1 MASRFQKVLTN
12 ILRSGIQTTL
22 EAEDEIRLLFINS
35 IILVG
40 FLALMVFALRDFF
53 AGDHVY
59 SLVTASL
66 AFIVACLFFFIR
78 WTKLVQ
84 VGLWFLPFLMA
95 AFYGYLAA
103 SGGAGTSGALWSF
116 SYPLV
121 AIFLLGYRRGGLFT
135 IGYVVFLGIV
145 LFVPQ
150 LTPAWNMELDFKIRT
165 IGTYVVISI
174 FVVEFEYIR
183 LQAQREIERG
193 RKELAKTTD
202 ALLAEKSQ
210 TDGILHNIREGIF
223 LVDEHLRIVGR
234 HSDSL
239 TQILDLDDET
249 SWDFSTYFDGKLPEK
264 EVQSLRDYLMMF
276 FQSQVRPELLQ
287 TINPLETI
295 KITTP
300 RGRLKTLAFTFA
312 AIKLEGRRFILASVR
327 DDTLTAELNQKL
339 KEEEDKAARQMR
351 HLFQIIHVRPE
362 LLVQFLEDAT
372 DEIADINRR
381 LKANSLQAQDDLM
394 EAFYQGVHAVKG
406 NAALIGL
413 TSFSERVHDLE
424 NLVKDWRGKS
434 PDWREILTLTIELS
448 KIQAELEEIQALI
461 QRMSTFQKEMANNTE
476 PQDLVVMT
484 VERAVQRLTAETGV
498 QATLDLKDFVTD
510 NLPSGHRKLVKDI
523 LVQFIRNSFVHGLEP
538 AEERQARQK
547 PLTGKIKI
555 ICQDRGPFLSISYQ
569 DDGRGLDPGRLR
581 QTAIKKS
588 LKNWDTR
595 PDHEILALIFE
606 NGFST
611 AAEVSV
617 HAGRGVGLGLVKT
630 RVEASGGKVSV
641 RSASGQG
648 IAFDIELP
656 KG

>member
-12 ILRSGIQTTL
+12 ILRSGIQTPL

-40 FLALMVFALRDFF
+40 FLALVIFALRDFF
-53 AGDHVY
+53 AGNHVY
-59 SLVTASL
+59 SAVTAGL
-66 AFIVACLFFFIR
+66 AVIVAGLFGFIR
-78 WTKLVQ
+78 WTKKYQ
-84 VGLWFLPFLMA
+84 AGLWFLPILMA

-121 AIFLLGYRRGGLFT
+121 AIFLLGYRSGGFFT
-135 IGYVVFLGIV
+135 GGYVVFLATV
-145 LFVPQ
+145 LFVPH
-150 LTPAWNMELDFKIRT
+150 LTPAWDMELDFKIRT
-165 IGTYVVISI
+165 IGTYIVISI

-183 LQAQREIERG
+183 VQAQREIERG

-202 ALLAEKSQ
+202 ALLAEKTQ

-223 LVDEHLRIVGR
+223 LVDDKLAIVGR

-239 TQILDLDDET
+239 AEILDWDEGEH
-249 SWDFSTYFDGKLPEK
+249 WEFSAYFEGKLPEK
-264 EVQSLRDYLMMF
+264 EVEALRDYLKMY
-276 FQSQVRPELLQ
+276 FQPHIRSELLQ
-287 TINPLETI
+287 SINPLETV
-295 KITTP
+295 KLTTP
-300 RGRLKTLAFTFA
+300 RGRLKTLAFSFS
-312 AIKLEGRRFILASVR
+312 AINLEGQRLILASVR

-339 KEEEDKAARQMR
+339 QEEEDKAARQMR

-362 LLVQFLEDAT
+362 LLMQFLEDAS

-381 LKANSLQAQDDLM
+381 LKANSQQIQEDLM

-413 TSFSERVHDLE
+413 TSFSERVHELE

-434 PDWREILTLTIELS
+434 PDWREILTLTVELS

-461 QRMSTFQKEMANNTE
+461 QRMNTFQKEMANNAA
-476 PQDLVVMT
+476 PQDLVILT
-484 VERAVQRLTAETGV
+484 VEKAVQKLTAETGV
-498 QATLDLKDFVTD
+498 PAKLDLQEFTTAS
-510 NLPSGHRKLVKDI
+510 LPSGHRKLVKDI

-538 AEERQARQK
+538 LDERKAKQK
-547 PLTGKIKI
+547 PPAGQIKI
-555 ICQDRGPFLSISYQ
+555 ICQDRGTVLALSYQ
-569 DDGRGLDPGRLR
+569 DDGRGLDPARLR
-581 QTAIKKS
+581 QTASKKA
-588 LKNWDTR
+588 LKNWENR
-595 PDHEILALIFE
+595 PDPDVLELIFE

-611 AAEVSV
+611 ATEVTLQ
-617 HAGRGVGLGLVKT
+617 AGRGVGLGLVKT
-630 RVEASGGKVSV
+630 RIEASGGKVRV
-641 RSASGQG
+641 RSAVGQG

>member
-1 MASRFQKVLTN
+1 MASRFQKVLMN
-12 ILRSGIQTTL
+12 ILRSGIQNTL

-53 AGDHVY
+53 AGDRIF
-59 SLVTASL
+59 SIVTAGL
-66 AFIVACLFFFIR
+66 ALIVAGLFFFIR
-78 WTKLVQ
+78 WTKLVRA
-84 VGLWFLPFLMA
+84 GLWFLPILMA
-95 AFYGYLAA
+95 LFYGYLAA

-121 AIFLLGYRRGGLFT
+121 AIFLLGYRRGGYFT
-135 IGYVVFLGIV
+135 AGYVLFLGII
-145 LFVPQ
+145 LFVPH
-150 LTPAWNMELDFKIRT
+150 LTPAWDMELDFKIRT

-183 LQAQREIERG
+183 LQAQLEIERG
-193 RKELAKTTD
+193 RRELAKTTD
-202 ALLAEKSQ
+202 ALLAEKTQ

-223 LVDEHLRIVGR
+223 LVDDHLRIVGR

-239 TQILDLDDET
+239 VEILDLVEGST
-249 SWDFSTYFDGKLPEK
+249 WDFSTYFEGKLPEK

-276 FQSQVRPELLQ
+276 FRSQVRPELLQ
-287 TINPLETI
+287 SINPLETI
-295 KITTP
+295 KITSP
-300 RGRLKTLAFTFA
+300 RGRLKTLAFTFS
-312 AIKLEGRRFILASVR
+312 AIKLEGQRFLLASVR

-339 KEEEDKAARQMR
+339 QEEEDKAARQMR

-362 LLVQFLEDAT
+362 LLVQFLEDAS

-381 LKANSLQAQDDLM
+381 LKANSQQVQDDLM

-424 NLVKDWRGKS
+424 NLVKDWRGKV
-434 PDWREILTLTIELS
+434 PDWREILTLTVELS

-461 QRMSTFQKEMANNTE
+461 QRMNTFQKEMANNTA
-476 PQDLVVMT
+476 PQDLVILT
-484 VERAVQRLTAETGV
+484 VERAVQRLAAETGV
-498 QATLDLKDFVTD
+498 QATLDLKDFAT
-510 NLPSGHRKLVKDI
+510 NTLPSGHRKLVKDV
-523 LVQFIRNSFVHGLEP
+523 LVQFIRNSFVHGLET
-538 AEERQARQK
+538 AEERNARQK
-547 PLTGKIKI
+547 PTAGQIRI
-555 ICQDRGPFLSISYQ
+555 VCQDRGPYLSLSYQ
-569 DDGRGLDPGRLR
+569 DDGRGLDLDRLR
-581 QTAIKKS
+581 QAAAKKS
-588 LKNWDTR
+588 LKIEDNR
-595 PDHEILALIFE
+595 PDHEVLELIFE

-630 RVEASGGKVSV
+630 RIEASGGKVSV

>member
-12 ILRSGIQTTL
+12 ILRSGIQTAL

-40 FLALMVFALRDFF
+40 FVALMVFALRDFF

-59 SLVTASL
+59 SVVTASL

-84 VGLWFLPFLMA
+84 AGLWFLPILMA
-95 AFYGYLAA
+95 AFYGYLAE

-135 IGYVVFLGIV
+135 LGYLFFLGIV
-145 LFVPQ
+145 LFIPH
-150 LTPAWNMELDFKIRT
+150 LTPAWDMELDFKIRT

-223 LVDEHLRIVGR
+223 LVDENLRIVGR
-234 HSDSL
+234 HCDSL
-239 TQILDLDDET
+239 TQILDLEEET

-264 EVQSLRDYLMMF
+264 EVQSLRDYLMMYF
-276 FQSQVRPELLQ
+276 KSQVRPELLQ
-287 TINPLETI
+287 SINPLETI
-295 KITTP
+295 KISTP
-300 RGRLKTLAFTFA
+300 LGRLKTLAFTFA
-312 AIKLEGRRFILASVR
+312 AIKLEGQRFILASVR

-339 KEEEDKAARQMR
+339 HEEEDKAARQMR

-381 LKANSLQAQDDLM
+381 LKANSQQAQDDLM

-424 NLVKDWRGKS
+424 NLVKDWRGKT
-434 PDWREILTLTIELS
+434 PDWREILTLTVVLS

-461 QRMSTFQKEMANNTE
+461 QRMSTFQKEMANNAE
-476 PQDLVVMT
+476 PQDLVVLT
-484 VERAVQRLTAETGV
+484 VERAVQRLAAETGV
-498 QATLDLKDFVTD
+498 QATLDLKDFVTTT
-510 NLPSGHRKLVKDI
+510 LPSGHRKLVKDI

-538 AEERQARQK
+538 AEERHARKKPQAGR
-547 PLTGKIKI
+547 IKI
-555 ICQDRGPFLSISYQ
+555 ICQDRGPFLSLSYQ
-569 DDGRGLDPGRLR
+569 DDGRGLDPDRLR
-581 QTAIKKS
+581 QTAVKKA

-595 PDHEILALIFE
+595 PDHEIFELIFE

-630 RVEASGGKVSV
+630 RIEASGGKVSV